1 MSVFPVSKIAVVT
14 KKTMDKKC
22 INDRSW
28 IASKLDRSSP
38 DFMPVCSQLDF
49 FSVSESDCRK
59 SEALANQFFMEDNV
73 FDRLCNCTTYFKKIQ
88 TVAFDLVKKYKY
100 VFLFLGHLEVGQ
112 FPSKY

>member
-14 KKTMDKKC
+14 KNTMDKKC

-38 DFMPVCSQLDF
+38 DFMPVCSQLDY

-73 FDRLCNCTTYFKKIQ
+73 LDRLCNCTTYFKKIQ
-88 TVAFDLVKKYKY
+88 TVAFDLVNINISISRTYN
-100 VFLFLGHLEVGQ
+100 
-112 FPSKY
+112 